1 MAEIEEKVAAS
12 TPSDTSIRP
21 LDRHAGVFEPERTMT
36 PAATKGQPPPCPI
49 RTSLHLSPPKD
60 RLGEAMQNDPES
72 VLISCASRAGVFNPD
87 IPSAFTQGRHRW

>member
-36 PAATKGQPPPCPI
+36 PAATKEQPPLA
-49 RTSLHLSPPKD
+49 RLKNLSLPAGHQVRPRPATGDAAIAVGAAPKSPT
-60 RLGEAMQNDPES
+60 RLQS
-72 VLISCASRAGVFNPD
+72 
-87 IPSAFTQGRHRW
+87 